1 MKKLAALTISSI
13 LSAATASAAVLG
25 GGLAAGAENAPQKT
39 FYPQTFEAC
48 ALTDYAVGEDKYAF
62 ATDKKIAIF
71 SGDKPEYYEFEVEIA
86 ALDYVDGKFCYK
98 TTGGVV
104 YDLNGNSLE
113 HEITETELPV
123 AIGGYSY
130 LIKPDGVIETTDRT
144 GTHVDVQGNFSNLK
158 VFDGAVYAV
167 NGNFLNKIIPPDKTE
182 TIAFEFADFSPT
194 ETITVG
200 DTVTLL
206 DAYNLEAPNFTILTD
221 GEYLTEVKLDDKN
234 FDKST
239 ITPSDFF
246 TVGKTYKVG
255 EDEGFSA
262 NASALLLCE
271 TGNAHII
278 RLGDKFYIKLAS
290 AAVTQR
296 QLSQPQF
303 TSAQINVPAD
313 YIYSAPCVSSP
324 CKTYKAAWGQ
334 SVKVLGCA
342 LKSTNPELDNDYY
355 KIAFTDADG
364 NVLRDENG
372 KDITGYVPF
381 AFVFEKQ
388 ENNDENKTDDPSPDT
403 SNNIK
408 TVVLILVVIVLALSA
423 VGYVTYVFTSDKKRK
438 TKK

>member
-1 MKKLAALTISSI
+1 M
-13 LSAATASAAVLG
+13 
-25 GGLAAGAENAPQKT
+25 
-39 FYPQTFEAC
+39 
-48 ALTDYAVGEDKYAF
+48 
-62 ATDKKIAIF
+62 
-71 SGDKPEYYEFEVEIA
+71 
-86 ALDYVDGKFCYK
+86 
-98 TTGGVV
+98 
-104 YDLNGNSLE
+104 
-113 HEITETELPV
+113 
-123 AIGGYSY
+123 
-130 LIKPDGVIETTDRT
+130 
-144 GTHVDVQGNFSNLK
+144 
-158 VFDGAVYAV
+158 
-167 NGNFLNKIIPPDKTE
+167 
-182 TIAFEFADFSPT
+182 
-194 ETITVG
+194 G

-262 NASALLLCE
+262 NVSALLLCE

-364 NVLRDENG
+364 NVLKDENG